1 MSLKLKSIESVF
13 RPVITA
19 AFKSLESKTYDTTRE
34 DYMDILLED
43 LFQILFPKPKETE
56 KKKPKSPTQPAVT
69 TPTEEKKKPGPKPKT
84 PPQSSE
90 AEPKEKAKPGPKPK
104 VDENGNRIN
113 SPRNRSPKPEEEKKK
128 PGPKPKLDENG
139 NPINPP
145 RNRKKKEPTPVPP
158 PPSPPKKENVPLPP
172 SPVHIK
178 KVDPTIRKK
187 LKESAK
193 KNKME
198 FEKEHETKFLEWVN
212 NLSVEEFKANETEI
226 TDKYFESLTKATV
239 PPPSPQNPPLP
250 PTPTK
255 QKEEESVESELTEA
269 FGPKGESYWVDK
281 QTGRVYEGEGE
292 IDQETGAYA
301 NYKPLG
307 YVGEGVFKNL
317 KV

>member
-13 RPVITA
+13 RPVIAA
-19 AFKSLESKTYDTTRE
+19 AFKSLESKTYDTSRE
-34 DYMDILLED
+34 DYMDVLLED

-56 KKKPKSPTQPAVT
+56 KKKPKSPT
-69 TPTEEKKKPGPKPKT
+69 TPTEEAPTKEKKKPKSPPKT
-84 PPQSSE
+84 PEQT
-90 AEPKEKAKPGPKPK
+90 EKKKPGPKPK

-145 RNRKKKEPTPVPP
+145 RNRKKKEEAPAP
-158 PPSPPKKENVPLPP
+158 PPSPVKKEDVPLPP
-172 SPVHIK
+172 SPIHIK

-193 KNKME
+193 KNKMS
-198 FEKEHETKFLEWVN
+198 FEKEDETKFLEWVN
-212 NLSVEEFKANETEI
+212 ALSVEEFKANEAVI

-239 PPPSPQNPPLP
+239 PPPSPKNPPQP
-250 PTPTK
+250 PKPTTES
-255 QKEEESVESELTEA
+255 KEEEEESDLTEA
-269 FGPKGESYWVDK
+269 FGEKGESYWVDK

-292 IDQETGAYA
+292 IDEETGAYA

-307 YVGEGVFKNL
+307 YLGEGVFKNL